1 MLAQDEIKRLSL
13 RLQTTELNIRR
24 EFVQQQFLRFFY
36 QQPNAQKVFFKG
48 GTALRIAYQSPRF
61 SEDLDFDSRLSLN
74 ELESAIQSTLE
85 LLDKDGIKNEILESK
100 RTSGGYLG
108 IIKLDNLNTSLEIS
122 SRKNSKGEPITIV
135 GDFTLP
141 YTIFLLT
148 RDSLFS
154 EKIDAFLSRQKPR
167 DYYDLYFILR
177 SNLLNSSQKK
187 RIFKA
192 VSLIKSTNIDFKKE
206 LKIFL
211 PKSHWAVVGNFKNV
225 FLREIQRNI

>member
-13 RLQTTELNIRR
+13 RLQTTELNVRR
-24 EFVQQQFLRFFY
+24 EFIQHQFLRFFY
-36 QQPNAQKVFFKG
+36 QQLNAQKVFFKG

-61 SEDLDFDSRLSLN
+61 SEDLDFDSKLN
-74 ELESAIQSTLE
+74 FSELERVIQSTLE
-85 LLDKDGIKNEILESK
+85 LLDKDGIKNEIIESK
-100 RTSGGYLG
+100 KTSGGYLG

-141 YTIFLLT
+141 YTIYMLAGE
-148 RDSLFS
+148 SLFS
-154 EKIDAFLSRQKPR
+154 EKIEALLFRKKPR
-167 DYYDLYFILR
+167 DYYDLYFMLR
-177 SNLLNSSQKK
+177 SNLLNISQKRK
-187 RIFKA
+187 LSKIIP
-192 VSLIKSTNIDFKKE
+192 LIKSTRINFKKE

-225 FLREIQRNI
+225 LLSEIQRYV

>member
-13 RLQTTELNIRR
+13 RLQTTELNVRR
-24 EFVQQQFLRFFY
+24 EFIQHQFLRFFY

-48 GTALRIAYQSPRF
+48 GTALRIFYQSPRF
-61 SEDLDFDSRLSLN
+61 SEDFDFDSRLSIN
-74 ELESAIQSTLE
+74 ELEHAIQLTLE
-85 LLDKDGIKNEILESK
+85 LLDKDGIGSEILESK
-100 RTSGGYLG
+100 KTSGGYFG
-108 IIKLDNLNTSLEIS
+108 IIKLDSLKTSLEIS
-122 SRKNSKGEPITIV
+122 NRKNSKGEPVTIV

-141 YTIFLLT
+141 YTIFLL
-148 RDSLFS
+148 SAENLFS

-177 SNLLNSSQKK
+177 SGLLNSSQKK

-192 VSLIKSTNIDFKKE
+192 IPLIKSTNIDFKKE

-211 PKSHWAVVGNFKNV
+211 PKSHWAVVEDFKNV
-225 FLREIQRNI
+225 LLREIQRSV

>member
-13 RLQTTELNIRR
+13 RLQTTELNVRR
-24 EFVQQQFLRFFY
+24 EFIQHQFLRFFY

-48 GTALRIAYQSPRF
+48 GTALRIFYQSPRF
-61 SEDLDFDSRLSLN
+61 SEDLDFDSRLSFS
-74 ELESAIQSTLE
+74 ELERAIQSTLE
-85 LLDKDGIKNEILESK
+85 LLDKDGIKSEILESK
-100 RTSGGYLG
+100 KTSGGYFG
-108 IIKLDNLNTSLEIS
+108 IIKLDSLKTSLEIS
-122 SRKNSKGEPITIV
+122 NRKNSKGEPVTLV

-141 YTIFLLT
+141 YTIFLL
-148 RDSLFS
+148 SAENLFS

-177 SNLLNSSQKK
+177 SGLLNSSQKK

-192 VSLIKSTNIDFKKE
+192 IPLIKSTNIDFKKE

-211 PKSHWAVVGNFKNV
+211 PKSHWAVVEDFKNV
-225 FLREIQRNI
+225 LLREIQRSV

>member
-1 MLAQDEIKRLSL
+1 MLAQDEVKRLSL
-13 RLQTTELNIRR
+13 KLQTTELNVRR
-24 EFVQQQFLRFFY
+24 EFIQHQFLRFFY
-36 QQPNAQKVFFKG
+36 QQPNSQKVFFKG

-61 SEDLDFDSRLSLN
+61 SEDLDFDSKLGFN
-74 ELESAIQSTLE
+74 ELERAMQSTLE
-85 LLDKDGIKNEILESK
+85 LLDKDGVKSEILESK
-100 RTSGGYLG
+100 KTSGGYFG
-108 IIKLDNLNTSLEIS
+108 IIKLDNLKTSLEIS

-141 YTIFLLT
+141 YTIFLLS
-148 RDSLFS
+148 RENLFS

-192 VSLIKSTNIDFKKE
+192 IPLVKSTNIDFRKE

-211 PKSHWAVVGNFKNV
+211 PKSHWAVVGDFKKV
-225 FLREIQRNI
+225 LLREIQRNI